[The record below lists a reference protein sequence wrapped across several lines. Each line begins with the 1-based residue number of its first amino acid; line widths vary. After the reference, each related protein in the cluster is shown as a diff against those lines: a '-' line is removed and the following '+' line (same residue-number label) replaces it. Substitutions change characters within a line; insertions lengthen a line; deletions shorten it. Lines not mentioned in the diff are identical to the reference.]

1 MIKSWT
7 IGYAL
12 VAGLVVAAASAG
24 AKQWKVLS
32 EQTLTGFGHIESV
45 GYDPQE
51 KVFYTGDF
59 GQAMKPA
66 EKDGKGKITKFS
78 LDGKILQDGVFP
90 AHGEVM
96 NKPKGIWIA
105 GGHLWVTDIDALWE
119 FDLASKKSK
128 RLPLPITYANDVAIL
143 GGALYVGDN
152 RSDTLIRIEPVDFLN
167 GKADPKIT
175 TVFAGEGVYPNGLW
189 PMKDGCLL
197 MVGFQAKDKPK
208 GIYVLNQDGKPKEIS
223 KNIGLLDGLYQTA
236 QGDILVTDWVSG
248 TLFAWDDK
256 AGVQKIADGFKG
268 PADFAAVPND
278 KGLLVA
284 VPDLVKGEVRLIQLS
299 R

>member
-12 VAGLVVAAASAG
+12 VAGLVVAAAPAG

-32 EQTLTGFGHIESV
+32 EQTVTGFGHIESV

-105 GGHLWVTDIDALWE
+105 GTRLWVTDIDSLWI
-119 FDLASKKSK
+119 FDTETRKGR
-128 RLPLPITYANDVAIL
+128 RLPIPGIQFANDVTIWN
-143 GGALYVGDN
+143 GAVYVSDN
-152 RSDTLIRIEPVDFLN
+152 RSDQLFRIEPADFL
-167 GKADPKIT
+167 DPSVQPRAEAMWSRKGI
-175 TVFAGEGVYPNGLW
+175 FPNGLW
-189 PMKDGCLL
+189 PGKDGSLL
-197 MVGFQAKDKPK
+197 MVGFESAESHKA
-208 GIYVLNQDGKPKEIS
+208 IYSMSPDGAIRDLSVP
-223 KNIGLLDGLYQTA
+223 IGRLDGLQQLDDGTL
-236 QGDILVTDWVSG
+236 LVTDWDSG
-248 TLFAWDDK
+248 EVFRY
-256 AGVQKIADGFKG
+256 GPRREVQVLGKGFKG
-268 PADFAAVPND
+268 PADLCMLHD
-278 KGLLVA
+278 TIY
-284 VPDLVKGEVRLIQLS
+284 VPDLVKGEVRMI
-299 R
+299 RIGK